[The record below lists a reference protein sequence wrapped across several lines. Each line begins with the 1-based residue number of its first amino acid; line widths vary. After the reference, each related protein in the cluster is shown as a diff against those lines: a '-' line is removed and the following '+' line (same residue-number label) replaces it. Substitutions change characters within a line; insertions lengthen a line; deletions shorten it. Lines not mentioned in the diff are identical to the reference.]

1 MKSKLAHLQ
10 MLQTVVT
17 RMSTNSFFLKGW
29 TVTLVAALF
38 ALASVKASPY
48 FIFLAY
54 FPAVVFWFLDGY
66 FLWQERLFRGLYD
79 KVRLIPEE
87 RIDFSMDTSLVAA
100 ECSSWRDA
108 CFSKTLLLFY
118 GVLFA
123 SILAVWL
130 ILVGRA

>member
-17 RMSTNSFFLKGW
+17 RMSTNSFLLKGW

-54 FPAVVFWFLDGY
+54 FPALVFWFLDGY

-79 KVRLIPEE
+79 KVRLTPEE
-87 RIDFSMDTSLVAA
+87 CIDFSMDTAPIAA
-100 ECSSWRDA
+100 QCPSWRDA
-108 CFSKTLLLFY
+108 CFSTTLLLFY
-118 GVLFA
+118 GILFV

-130 ILVGRA
+130 IFIGRA